1 MNIPKR
7 TGVAAGVTTG
17 SPRGR
22 LSRRRKVAFAGA
34 ALTGI
39 ASSMLVSNGVAQA
52 ALPALPD
59 NLVIFPDR
67 DFMTVEGFA
76 GLAAGSQAT
85 VKVFR
90 TDTAG
95 ARTQVGQTTADVSYP
110 EDGVAFEVNHPGG
123 ACWGE
128 GAPTGLDVTPDIT
141 GRDVVE
147 LEIGGQVYDMTVADI
162 SVAEESRS
170 GNTVTVISN
179 VPDDIPLERVE
190 ARIIQPDLNDTAV
203 GRRDARATADG
214 TGDDGYTSSL
224 TRISTTQVRATYTF
238 LDEATATTALAGTS
252 RIMSWAA
259 SDGDERSGITISEHE
274 EVGGPGMGGCPPG
287 PGDAAQPGP
296 GEASVVR
303 SPSGDALT
311 AQWVAAPPVAGGAAV
326 SGYLVTATDPSG
338 NLVGKKVG
346 STVTRAD
353 LTGLNPALQY
363 VVEVRASTG
372 TGADTTLSKPFVAP
386 SASPTGPIE
395 EQDGTPPSLEA
406 SQNATTGLVTV
417 TTEAGAQ
424 IYYTYGDVSTNPVV
438 LADMPSADA
447 LTYPD
452 GGIPVT
458 EDAQTTVNVA
468 VFDAAGNKST
478 QTLTGL
484 TVVAENPTPQVPGAP
499 TGVTATP
506 GQGSL
511 AVSWAAPEQIGA
523 SAILR
528 YQVTATAV
536 APATGT
542 AGSATIVAPTTT
554 ATLNNL
560 SAGVAY
566 TVNVVAVN
574 AQGESPAGTAT
585 ATTQAV
591 TTDRITI
598 AGGRY
603 RAGDRLEVNG
613 TGTIPGAII
622 SIRTGSLTGP
632 VVAQATVAQP
642 AAGATTGA
650 WTVRIRAAVPTVPG
664 SQVWATSDKTG
675 TAGPVTLAR

>member
-1 MNIPKR
+1 M
-7 TGVAAGVTTG
+7 
-17 SPRGR
+17 
-22 LSRRRKVAFAGA
+22 
-34 ALTGI
+34 
-39 ASSMLVSNGVAQA
+39 
-52 ALPALPD
+52 
-59 NLVIFPDR
+59 
-67 DFMTVEGFA
+67 
-76 GLAAGSQAT
+76 
-85 VKVFR
+85 
-90 TDTAG
+90 
-95 ARTQVGQTTADVSYP
+95 
-110 EDGVAFEVNHPGG
+110 
-123 ACWGE
+123 
-128 GAPTGLDVTPDIT
+128 TPDIK

-147 LEIGGQVYDMTVADI
+147 LEIGGQVYDITVADI
-162 SVAEESRS
+162 SVATESRN

-179 VPDDIPLERVE
+179 VPGDIPLERVE
-190 ARIIQPDLNDTAV
+190 ARIIQPDLKDTAV
-203 GRRDARATADG
+203 GRRDARATSDG
-214 TGDDGYTSSL
+214 TGDDGYTSAL
-224 TRISTTQVRATYTF
+224 TRLGPNQVRATYTF

-259 SDGDERSGITISEHE
+259 SDGDERSGITIGEHE
-274 EVGGPGMGGCPPG
+274 EVGGPGMGGCPAG

-338 NLVGKKVG
+338 NIIGKKVG

-353 LTGLNPALQY
+353 LAGLNADLEY
-363 VVEVRASTG
+363 VVEVRAATG
-372 TGADTTLSKPFVAP
+372 TGADNVLSKPFVAP
-386 SASPTGPIE
+386 SASPTGPIG
-395 EQDGTPPSLEA
+395 EQDGTPPSLAA
-406 SQNATTGLVTV
+406 SQNATTGLVTA

-424 IYYTYGDVSTNPVV
+424 IYYTYGDNPVV

-447 LTYPD
+447 LTYPA

-458 EDAQTTVNVA
+458 DDTQTTVNIA

-484 TVVAENPTPQVPGAP
+484 TVVAANPTPQAPGAP

-511 AVSWAAPEQIGA
+511 AVSWAAPQQVGA

-528 YQVTATAV
+528 YLVTATAV

-542 AGSATIVAPTTT
+542 AGSATIVAPTRT
-554 ATLNNL
+554 ASLNNL

-574 AQGESPAGTAT
+574 AQGQSPAGTTT

-622 SIRTGSLTGP
+622 EIRTGGLTGP
-632 VVAQATVAQP
+632 VVARRPSPSRPPGQP
-642 AAGATTGA
+642 
-650 WTVRIRAAVPTVPG
+650 PVPG
-664 SQVWATSDKTG
+664 PSASGPPSRPSRAPRSGPPRTR
-675 TAGPVTLAR
+675 AGLPARSPSRGEPPG